1 MFVSARK
8 TVYLDAATRR
18 DARGAPLI
26 IKKAQRIQE
35 LPPYL
40 FAEIDRK
47 KNALKAKGVDIISLG
62 IGDPDLPTP
71 PHIVARLREAAGD
84 PANHRYPDYEGLP
97 AFRQAAAAG
106 MKGRYGVSGGPA

>member
-1 MFVSARK
+1 MPRP
-8 TVYLDAATRR
+8 RR
-18 DARGAPLI
+18 SSRPSLI

-71 PHIVARLREAAGD
+71 THIVARLREAAGD
-84 PANHRYPDYEGLP
+84 PVNHRYPDYEGLP
-97 AFRQAAAAG
+97 AFRQAAASWH
-106 MKGRYGVSGGPA
+106 RTRFGVALHPA

>member
-1 MFVSARK
+1 MPRP
-8 TVYLDAATRR
+8 RR
-18 DARGAPLI
+18 SSRPSLI

-47 KNALKAKGVDIISLG
+47 KNALRARGADIISLG

-71 PHIVARLREAAGD
+71 PHIVAKLQDAATN
-84 PANHRYPDYEGLP
+84 PVHHRYPDYEGLP
-97 AFRQAAAAG
+97 AFRKAAADWYASPV
-106 MKGRYGVSGGPA
+106 GVQL

>member
-1 MFVSARK
+1 MGRP
-8 TVYLDAATRR
+8 RR
-18 DARGAPLI
+18 RRPSRPSLI

-47 KNALKAKGVDIISLG
+47 KNALKARGVDIISLG

-71 PHIVARLREAAGD
+71 THIVARLPEAAGD
-84 PANHRYPDYEGLP
+84 PANHRYPDYEASLS
-97 AFRQAAAAG
+97 FRKASADWNG
-106 MKGRYGVSGGPA
+106 TRF